1 MDGHEKAVFETGDQ
15 ALKAANLSGVS
26 RCFRSRSTVPSE
38 NEARR
43 SSRLRPTEGILMHQ
57 ISAIIVAALVLSVA
71 ISVTPALVQST
82 SQKSGFSM
90 SECVATCQKSS
101 VDQSCKQYCQRMSR
115 TIQ

>member
-43 SSRLRPTEGILMHQ
+43 SSRLRPTESQLAPLASRSRLSDLEPRFVCTACGKRGADVRPDFN
-57 ISAIIVAALVLSVA
+57 SDKPGALRR
-71 ISVTPALVQST
+71 
-82 SQKSGFSM
+82 G
-90 SECVATCQKSS
+90 
-101 VDQSCKQYCQRMSR
+101 Y
-115 TIQ
+115 